1 MAIRNKLSD
10 ALKLTVKLLS
20 ALRDLKL
27 KISPP
32 TPFHPQTD
40 NVQHWCI
47 IGYGPVCFPHWPH
60 GGSIAT

>member
-27 KISPP
+27 KLNSPP
-32 TPFHPQTD
+32 QPQQMYNTGASSVMVPF
-40 NVQHWCI
+40 VS
-47 IGYGPVCFPHWPH
+47 PHWPH